1 MLYKLAIVGP
11 ESTGKSKLAEQLA
24 AYYNTKFV
32 PEIARDYLNGL
43 GRNYTENDLLQIA
56 KKQQDAI
63 TKAQSQ
69 ANTFLF
75 VDTELLVIKIWSQ
88 VKYKKV
94 HPWILDQFKEQ
105 DFDLFLLTNND
116 IPWEADPLREHP
128 NKREY
133 LFKLYEKELKKE
145 GLHYKIIGGQGQERI
160 LNAIKIIDDFFQ
172 N

>member
-11 ESTGKSKLAEQLA
+11 ESTGKSMLAEQLA

-63 TKAQSQ
+63 TKTQSQ
-69 ANTFLF
+69 ANLFLF

-116 IPWEADPLREHP
+116 IPWETDPLREHP

-133 LFKLYEKELKKE
+133 LFNLYEKELKKW
-145 GLHYKIIGGQGQERI
+145 GLPYKIIIGIGQERI
-160 LNAIKIIDDFFQ
+160 LNAIKVIDDFFQ